1 MLKMTGKKNSTY
13 IHGTTEEEQFRL
25 ANLNALTNKS
35 FMDFV
40 EFRKTHRIL
49 ELGSGLG
56 ILAENISRQLTTGK
70 VTGIEISEA
79 QLAKCPSETN
89 RLSFILGDV
98 HRLPLE
104 NNSFNIVYCRY
115 ILEHVGD
122 PVQVLREARRVL
134 KPGGKIFIQENSIL
148 LMELYPDCPY
158 FKKVWK
164 AFADYQSGIG
174 GDAMIG
180 LRLYEMMKQAGF
192 ENPELSMAPE
202 IHYHEKGTLEPW
214 IDNLIGNILGARDP
228 LIKNNFITIRDF
240 SRAIRELKDFKKLEY
255 ASSYFYWNRAR
266 AVKPGGKRHLRK

>member
-1 MLKMTGKKNSTY
+1 MNGKRNSTY
-13 IHGTTEEEQFRL
+13 IHGTTEEEQLRL

-35 FMDFV
+35 FIDFV

-56 ILAENISRQLTTGK
+56 ILAEKISHQLTTGK
-70 VTGIEISEA
+70 ITCIEISEA
-79 QLAKCPSETN
+79 QLAKCPSETH
-89 RLSFILGDV
+89 RLNYILGDV

-115 ILEHVGD
+115 ILEHVSD

-148 LMELYPDCPY
+148 LLEFYPDCPH
-158 FKKVWK
+158 FKKAWK

-180 LRLYEMMKQAGF
+180 IRLYEMLKKAGF
-192 ENPELSMAPE
+192 EHPELSMAPE
-202 IHYHEKGTLEPW
+202 LHYREKGTLEPW
-214 IDNLIGNILGARDP
+214 IDNLIGNIMGAKDQ
-228 LIKNNFITIRDF
+228 LINNSFITSREF
-240 SRAIRELKDFKKLEY
+240 SRAVRELKDFKKLEY

-266 AVKPGGKRHLRK
+266 ACKPLGIRPGRK

>member
-1 MLKMTGKKNSTY
+1 MTGKRNGTY
-13 IHGTTEEEQFRL
+13 IHGSTKEEQLRL

-40 EFRKTHRIL
+40 EYRKTHRIL

-56 ILAENISRQLTTGK
+56 ILAEKISRQLTTGK
-70 VTGIEISEA
+70 VTGIEISES
-79 QLAKCPSETN
+79 QLSKCPSETS
-89 RLSFILGDV
+89 RLNFILADV

-104 NNSFNIVYCRY
+104 NNSFNTVYCRY

-134 KPGGKIFIQENSIL
+134 KPGGKIYIQENAIL
-148 LMELYPDCPY
+148 LLEFYPDCPH

-180 LRLYEMMKQAGF
+180 IRLYEMLKQAGF

-202 IHYHEKGTLEPW
+202 LHYREKGTLDPW
-214 IDNLIGNILGARDP
+214 IDNLIGNIMGAKDR
-228 LIKNNFITIRDF
+228 LINNNFITSGEF
-240 SRAIRELKDFKKLEY
+240 SRAVRELKDFKKLEF

-266 AVKPGGKRHLRK
+266 AIKPGGKRPTRM